1 MTVALDFDVPIHSY
15 DHGWQGGKIYGQPVE
30 GAADGIRAVMAEEAT
45 FVLTAREDLGAV
57 AAWIE
62 KEMGI
67 PTIADS
73 PITSRHFWNKRGVL
87 LVTNKK
93 YPARAYLDDR
103 AVLFTKTGGWT
114 QALQDLELDLTETIH
129 TYLVTVK
136 LPKNPRHN
144 PRAKKSGPCPV
155 NGEPCSDVTGE
166 HHTVVM
172 RTTHTLSWVA
182 EEYGKEYHVTRVES
196 MPGKIPF

>member
-1 MTVALDFDVPIHSY
+1 MTIALDFDGVIHSY
-15 DHGWQGGKIYGQPVE
+15 ERGWQGGKIYGTLMPGADE
-30 GAADGIRAVMAEEAT
+30 GIKAVMAEEAT
-45 FVLTAREDLGAV
+45 FVLTAREDLGDV
-57 AAWIE
+57 AQWIE
-62 KEMGI
+62 EQTGI
-67 PTIADS
+67 STLVDDS
-73 PITSRHFWNKRGVL
+73 YEGRHFWNKRGVL

-103 AVLFTKTGGWT
+103 AVLYTKSGGWT

-136 LPKNPRHN
+136 LPKNPTHN

-182 EEYGKEYHVTRVES
+182 AEYGKEYHVTRVES